1 MKVKELIKKLKSCN
15 QNDNVIFYHLKNYDL
30 QQANV
35 ESIIN
40 VKDCNQ
46 VEITTTIDRDVV
58 WIKKNILTPG
68 KHPLE
73 LVK

>member
-1 MKVKELIKKLKSCN
+1 MIMLFL
-15 QNDNVIFYHLKNYDL
+15 YHLKNYDL

-58 WIKKNILTPG
+58 
-68 KHPLE
+68 
-73 LVK
+73 

>member
-58 WIKKNILTPG
+58 
-68 KHPLE
+68 
-73 LVK
+73 

>member
-15 QNDNVIFYHLKNYDL
+15 QNDNVIFYNLKNYDL

-58 WIKKNILTPG
+58 
-68 KHPLE
+68 
-73 LVK
+73 